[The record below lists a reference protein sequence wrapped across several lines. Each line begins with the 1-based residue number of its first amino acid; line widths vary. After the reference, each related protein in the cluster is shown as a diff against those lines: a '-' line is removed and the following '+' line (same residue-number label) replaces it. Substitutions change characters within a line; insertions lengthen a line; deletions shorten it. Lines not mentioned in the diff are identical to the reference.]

1 MTPSESKLVSLKGRA
16 MFRKLI
22 TTAALALGLTGAA
35 LVPADAGGFRGGFGG
50 FRGFH
55 SGFGG
60 GFHPGFRGGF
70 HPGFAGGFRHRG
82 FARGFGYGLGAL
94 GAGLAVAPFAYAGAY
109 PYDDSYDNSYYGYT
123 GYCYLQREWLWNG
136 YRYVNQ
142 LVRVCQ

>member
-16 MFRKLI
+16 MLRKLI

-50 FRGFH
+50 FRGGFSGFH
-55 SGFGG
+55 GGGFRGGFHPGFGG

-82 FARGFGYGLGAL
+82 FARG
-94 GAGLAVAPFAYAGAY
+94 
-109 PYDDSYDNSYYGYT
+109 
-123 GYCYLQREWLWNG
+123 
-136 YRYVNQ
+136 
-142 LVRVCQ
+142 